1 MENGNLAHNMIM
13 GFLNKIGANSVSVL
27 SQYLSSDY
35 FLEFSSLDEGTL
47 SIFGT
52 HLSLMEAK
60 WFTKRRESNTIKHIP
75 FSKITSKITS
85 LIIRELPNK
94 MLIQNTTVVTLTSF

>member
-52 HLSLMEAK
+52 HLSLMEANDLQ
-60 WFTKRRESNTIKHIP
+60 REGNQIQLSIFP
-75 FSKITSKITS
+75 FLKS
-85 LIIRELPNK
+85 LLK
-94 MLIQNTTVVTLTSF
+94 SLH